1 MAYQRK
7 FDARAY
13 WATKPTCTICKIHKV
28 KNGAVCYEC
37 KLLHAKNN
45 IIAIKEKNKEESSIS
60 MEGENTKAINVEAE
74 TLTENFGIEVSAE
87 AQNKILRLFTYLEKA
102 LALDATIIRDFRSS
116 IIQPSPWWLADYPD
130 DLDNLFVRGFDT
142 GKEVVNTDQT
152 GAWLRVQK
160 KNIEPVPELPEKLL
174 EWVVEV
180 NPLEKPKAL
189 EKIDRK
195 VSFDSEKNR
204 VVEFKQF
211 CKEFKQGDK
220 VPKSLADWVVLAP
233 NKLPESIDFKYVP
246 DNWIDHLELEKIL
259 IGYTENE
266 WKKWSDKV
274 KKVYKANLLYDQLYA
289 LRLLLKNEGDTHEL
303 LLGHGLLTWNHKTV
317 GAIYSPIFFTPL
329 ILDFDASKRTIE
341 ISPDPMFKSFVEITP
356 LSEMDNPAEVDLD
369 KWMGAINSNPF
380 DFWHFETLKSQ
391 ANSFLNYLSPNAED
405 NFADEI
411 SSAPTLT
418 DSPSIWNTPIIFVRK
433 RTNSLWSKCA
443 ETIKRDI
450 EQNGVKSTEFIND
463 LVGEYEMEDK
473 TVGLGESE
481 KEKTEAI
488 GDSELFFPLPWNDEQ
503 KRIAERM
510 EANYGVVVKG
520 PPGTGKSH
528 TIANLI
534 ARFLAQGKSV
544 LVTSQTSKAL
554 EVLRGKLPENIRSL
568 AVSQLHQTAKRD
580 DVLQQSI
587 GEISSNLGERHTKF
601 SESKVGLVRKEL
613 ASVREEKASIAN
625 LIRQYILTDSTQ
637 TLQVNED
644 KITPIQAA
652 KFINKYSDDPNL
664 SWFTDN
670 INFDTELSF
679 TTEDIVEA
687 HHLLSDLSKED
698 RDLYKFELPDPSLLP
713 NRDVVSGAFNRHKEL
728 NLQAK
733 NNFLFLTKICPF
745 CKIDIQKN
753 CSTCPNCKMVLVERI
768 TDGNKQK
775 DYTGFDLD
783 QKNILVFWEKLD
795 EARKV
800 LIAINENYEREIF
813 NACIMSQSER
823 EKWKIV
829 LLKILEKI
837 QIIGKSRNK
846 IVGHSISCSASMPL
860 NDLLDAINT
869 LKTSVSDGS
878 KLGAFRKMILPT
890 NVKKVLEIYSVDD
903 RCPDSSERIDLLY
916 EEISAQVAEKE
927 IKILLGQGFGSLKD
941 SPDLIKENLDLIKV
955 EVLIASIRRIVD
967 YYDNFCEIENCFKSV
982 KQFQE
987 FSFIRVEDIEEARG
1001 MIASTVAR
1009 FELAELDKTFK
1020 DWIDALDFPADN
1032 KHKIGKKLIEAI
1044 EKRSNTAWDKIVE
1057 ELFLLIANKEQ
1068 AIRLEEI
1075 AGRIKYSAPYLYQD
1089 IVGLADKKY
1098 KFDCPNNLEL
1108 AWKIARLKS
1117 WIDHIHDHTSID
1129 ELQSKHERLS
1139 KREFQL
1145 NSDLVTIVAW
1155 QRQIDKVT
1163 KRQRDALMAWSDSM
1177 KKYGKGTGKWAFK
1190 HLSAA
1195 QESLKEAKNA
1205 VPVWI
1210 MPLHRAAQMFS
1221 DPKAGM
1227 FDVVI
1232 FDEASQ
1238 CDIRGITIGYLGK
1251 KLLVVG
1257 DPDQISPAGIFQ
1269 DQERVYE
1276 LISRFLHDIPHKDNF
1291 SITSSLFDLAK
1302 IRIPNMIQL
1311 NEHFR
1316 CVPEIIAF
1324 SNHHIYDGKLKPLRH
1339 PHPKGL
1345 LKPALVP
1352 VLIEGGYQNTNN
1364 KVNEP
1369 EAKAIVDKIA
1379 ELLENP
1385 NYQQRPDGHLC
1396 TFGII
1401 SLLAE
1406 DQAKYIKELLL
1417 RHPKI
1422 GEKIIEE
1429 RNIVCGDAYAFQ
1441 GDERDVMFLSMV
1453 KALDPNDPN
1462 DTVKALTDKGAA
1474 QRFNVAATRGRDQVF
1489 LYHSIAVQE
1498 FRNQN
1503 DWRYKILNWYYDP
1516 KTEELE
1522 VGRKALKKEFD
1533 SGRASQFSFDVGNIL
1548 IDRGYQVLPEYPVIG
1563 YRIDLVVQGENS
1575 RLAVECDG
1583 DQYHTLENWEE
1594 DQVRERQ
1601 LRRAGWEFWRV
1612 SGSSFYRHKEN
1623 ALESLWKKLDEMEV
1637 KPLIEQ

>member
-1 MAYQRK
+1 MVYRAKK
-7 FDARAY
+7 FDAKAY
-13 WATKPTCTICKIHKV
+13 WATKPLCTVCKKHKV
-28 KNGAVCYEC
+28 KSGTICYEC
-37 KLLHAKNN
+37 KKLNEKMVTDAQDES
-45 IIAIKEKNKEESSIS
+45 IIKMNVK
-60 MEGENTKAINVEAE
+60 NTKEIKTENE
-74 TLTENFGIEVSAE
+74 TPNENFGVTVSAE
-87 AQNKILRLFTYLEKA
+87 AQNKIVRLFTYLEKA
-102 LALDATIIRDFRSS
+102 LALDDTIVRDFRSS
-116 IIQPSPWWLADYPD
+116 MIPPSPWWLADYPR
-130 DLDNLFVRGFDT
+130 DLDNLFIREFDT
-142 GKEVVNTDQT
+142 EKETAST
-152 GAWLRVQK
+152 ESGAWIKVQK
-160 KNIEPVPELPEKLL
+160 KNIESAPALPEKLA
-174 EWVVEV
+174 EWVIEV
-180 NPLEKPKAL
+180 NPLEKPEAL

-195 VSFDSEKNR
+195 VRFDSDKER
-204 VVEFKQF
+204 VNEFKEF
-211 CKEFKQGDK
+211 RKDFKQGDS
-220 VPKSLADWVVLAP
+220 VPKSLFGWVALTP
-233 NKLPESIDFKYVP
+233 NKLPEAIEIKYVP
-246 DNWIDHLELEKIL
+246 DNWIDHPELEKLL

-266 WKKWSDKV
+266 WKRWADKV

-289 LRLLLKNEGDTHEL
+289 LRLLLKNEGDSHEL
-303 LLGHGLLTWNHKTV
+303 LLGHGLFTWKHPSV
-317 GAIYSPIFFTPL
+317 GAIYAPIFFTPL
-329 ILDFDASKRTIE
+329 TLDFDASKRTIE
-341 ISPDPMFKSFVEITP
+341 INPDPLFRSFVEIAP
-356 LSEMDNPAEVDLD
+356 VSEMDNPADIDLD
-369 KWMGAINSNPF
+369 KWMGAVNSNPF
-380 DFWHFETLKSQ
+380 DFWHLETLRSQ
-391 ANSFLNYLSPNAED
+391 ANTFLNYLSPDGED
-405 NFADEI
+405 RFSDEGVV
-411 SSAPTLT
+411 APTLT
-418 DSPSIWNTPIIFVRK
+418 DNPSIWNAPIIFVRK
-433 RTNSLWSKCA
+433 RTNSLWSKYA

-450 EQNGVKSTEFIND
+450 EQNGAKSTEFIND
-463 LVGEYEMEDK
+463 LIGEYEEEK
-473 TVGLGESE
+473 EKIGLGENE
-481 KEKTEAI
+481 KETASAI
-488 GDSELFFPLPWNDEQ
+488 KESELFFPLPWNDEQ
-503 KRIAERM
+503 KRIAERI
-510 EANYGVVVKG
+510 ETNYGVVVKG

-587 GEISSNLGERHTKF
+587 AEISSNLGERHTKF
-601 SESKVGLVRKEL
+601 SEQKAELVRKEL
-613 ASVREEKASIAN
+613 ASVREEKASVAN

-637 TLQVNED
+637 TLRANGGDV
-644 KITPIQAA
+644 TPIEAA
-652 KFINKYSDDPNL
+652 KFISEHNGNQNL
-664 SWFTDN
+664 AWFTDE
-670 INFDTELSF
+670 ISFDTELNL
-679 TTEDIVEA
+679 TVEDLKQA
-687 HHLLSDLSKED
+687 YQLLTDLSKED
-698 RDLYKFELPDPSLLP
+698 RSLYKFDLPDAASLP
-713 NRDVVSGAFNRHKEL
+713 NDDVVSGAFASYREL
-728 NLQAK
+728 STKAK
-733 NNFLFLTKICPF
+733 VSNKVF
-745 CKIDIQKN
+745 
-753 CSTCPNCKMVLVERI
+753 
-768 TDGNKQK
+768 GNS
-775 DYTGFDLD
+775 GNDLN
-783 QKNILVFWEKLD
+783 QEALSKLWELLNS
-795 EARKV
+795 ARKV
-800 LIAINENYEREIF
+800 LVAINENYERDIF
-813 NACIMSQSER
+813 NACITSQSER
-823 EKWKIV
+823 EKWKTI
-829 LLKILEKI
+829 LSKISDKI
-837 QIIGKSRNK
+837 EIIGKSRNK
-846 IVGHSISCSASMPL
+846 IVGHDISGSISLSL
-860 NDLLDAINT
+860 NELTDAISS
-869 LKTSVSDGS
+869 LKSKVSNGG
-878 KLGAFRKMILPT
+878 KLGTFGKILLSADA
-890 NVKKVLEIYSVDD
+890 KKILGNYSVDG
-903 RCPDSSERIDLLY
+903 RCPDNSERIGLL
-916 EEISAQVAEKE
+916 ENMISAQVAEKD
-927 IKILLGQGFGSLKD
+927 IKILLDQGFGSLKG
-941 SPDLIKENLDLIKV
+941 SPDFGKDNLDLIKL
-955 EVLIASIRRIVD
+955 EVLIASVSRVAN
-967 YYDNFCEIENCFKSV
+967 YYDDFTEIAESFKKVKQLADLSFTKLENIEN
-982 KQFQE
+982 
-987 FSFIRVEDIEEARG
+987 AREL
-1001 MIASTVAR
+1001 IASSVAQ
-1009 FELAELDKTFK
+1009 FELSKLETIFEE
-1020 DWIDALDFPADN
+1020 WIKLVDDP
-1032 KHKIGKKLIEAI
+1032 IGNRHGVRERLIQAI
-1044 EKRSNTAWDKIVE
+1044 EKRNNTAWKKAIE
-1057 ELFLLIANKEQ
+1057 ELDLLIENKEY
-1068 AIRLEEI
+1068 AVRLNEI
-1075 AGRIKYSAPYLYQD
+1075 AERITKHAPNLYQD
-1089 IVGLADKKY
+1089 IVGLADQKQ
-1098 KFDCPNNLEL
+1098 KFDCPDNLEL

-1117 WIDHIHDHTSID
+1117 WLDHIHDHVSID

-1145 NSDLVTIVAW
+1145 NSDLVTVLAW

-1177 KKYGKGTGKWAFK
+1177 RKYGKGTGKWAYK

-1195 QESLKEAKNA
+1195 QESLREAKNA

-1238 CDIRGITIGYLGK
+1238 CDIRGLTIGYLGK

-1291 SITSSLFDLAK
+1291 SITSSLFGLAQ

-1324 SNHHIYDGKLKPLRH
+1324 SNHHIYEGKLKPLRH

-1352 VLIEGGYQNTNN
+1352 VLVEGGYQNTNN

-1396 TFGII
+1396 TLGVI

-1422 GEKIIEE
+1422 GEKVIEE
-1429 RNIVCGDAYAFQ
+1429 RDIVCGDAYAFQ

-1453 KALDPNDPN
+1453 KALDSNDPN
-1462 DTVKALTDKGAA
+1462 DTVKALADKGTA

-1489 LYHSIAVQE
+1489 LYHSIPVQE

-1522 VGRKALKKEFD
+1522 AGRKALKKEFD

-1563 YRIDLVVQGENS
+1563 YRIDLVVQGENA

-1612 SGSSFYRHKEN
+1612 SGSSFYRHKEK
-1623 ALESLWKKLDEMEV
+1623 ALDSLWEKLDELEIH
-1637 KPLIEQ
+1637 PLIKK